1 MLPEGKF
8 KIEMEIGEISETRAG
23 WRKELNLISWNGYA
37 SKYDLRTWGPDRN
50 SMGKGITLTE
60 SELRELHILIAKELA
75 RLDAKG
81 GVR

>member
-1 MLPEGKF
+1 MLSEGRY
-8 KIEMEIGEISETRAG
+8 KIEKELGIISETRAG
-23 WRKELNLISWNGYA
+23 WNKELNLISWNGYA
-37 SKYDLRTWGPDRN
+37 AKYDLRTWGPDRN

-60 SELRELHILIAKELA
+60 SELRELHAIIGKELA